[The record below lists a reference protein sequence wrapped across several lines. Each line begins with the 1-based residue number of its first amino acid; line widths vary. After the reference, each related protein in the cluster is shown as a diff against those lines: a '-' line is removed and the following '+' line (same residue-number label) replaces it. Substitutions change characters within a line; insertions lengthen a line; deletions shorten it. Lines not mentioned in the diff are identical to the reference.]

1 RDVSV
6 PPGIVNL
13 LTEIQAARGA
23 TLVFISHDLAV
34 VRYLADTVAVMYLGT
49 VAELGPVERVF
60 APPYHPYT
68 EALLSA
74 VPVPD
79 PDHAVAR
86 ILLEGRVPRADEI
99 PRGCPFATRCPRRV
113 APGCEA
119 APPPVHRFAADH

>member
-1 RDVSV
+1 AAHDISGHA
-6 PPGIVNL
+6 GIVNP
-13 LTEIQAARGA
+13 LTQRQAALGA
-23 TLVFISHDLAV
+23 TLGIISHDLAV

-49 VAELGPVERVF
+49 VAELGPVDRVF

-79 PDHAVAR
+79 PDHAAAR

-99 PRGCPFATRCPRRV
+99 PRGCPCATRCPRRV
-113 APGCEA
+113 G
-119 APPPVHRFAADH
+119 PV